1 MKKNLIKKLAE
12 ESYTK
17 NDLDHDK
24 IEKIAKN
31 LKREDL
37 KVYIKSLKALDSR
50 KTVTVT
56 LPSEEGIREIKD
68 QFTKLYPDKK
78 IIFAIDPTLLTG
90 IKVVDFDNEY
100 ELSLKGFLESSIKTT
115 ND

>member
-17 NDLDHDK
+17 NSLDHDK

-31 LKREDL
+31 LKRDDL
-37 KVYIKSLKALDSR
+37 KVYIKSLKSIDSK
-50 KTVTVT
+50 KTVTIT
-56 LPSEEGIREIKD
+56 LPSEEGLREIKD
-68 QFTKLYPDKK
+68 KFLKLYPDKK
-78 IIFAIDPTLLTG
+78 IIIAIDPSLLAG
-90 IKVVDFDNEY
+90 IRVVDFDNEY

>member
-17 NDLDHDK
+17 NTLDSGK
-24 IEKIAKN
+24 ILRVSKK

-37 KVYIKSLKALDSR
+37 KIYIKNLKTLESK

-56 LPSEEGIREIKD
+56 LPSEEGINEIKMH
-68 QFTKLYPDKK
+68 FTKIYPDKR
-78 IIFAIDPTLLTG
+78 IVFSIDPSLLSG
-90 IKVVDFDNEY
+90 IRVVDYDNEY
-100 ELSLKGFLESSIKTT
+100 ELSLRNFLEGSIKTT

>member
-12 ESYTK
+12 QSYTK
-17 NDLDHDK
+17 NALDSG
-24 IEKIAKN
+24 KIAQVSKK

-37 KVYIKSLKALDSR
+37 KVYIKNLKTLESK

-56 LPSEEGIREIKD
+56 LPSDEGINEIKSH
-68 QFTKLYPDKK
+68 FVKIYPDKK
-78 IIFAIDPTLLTG
+78 INFSIDPTLITG
-90 IKVVDFDNEY
+90 IRVVDFDNEY
-100 ELSLKGFLESSIKTT
+100 ELSLRSFLEESVRGR